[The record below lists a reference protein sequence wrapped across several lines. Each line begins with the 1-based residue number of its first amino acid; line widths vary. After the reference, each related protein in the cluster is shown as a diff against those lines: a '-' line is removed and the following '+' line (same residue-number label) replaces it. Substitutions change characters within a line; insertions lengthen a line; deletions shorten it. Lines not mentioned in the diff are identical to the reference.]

1 MAINILSALRNF
13 RDPPMIKQQ
22 KLLRDLIGEGRDR
35 CCEKVCRRCTKISK
49 IKILRAEIDVAMKE
63 VQNMPQLKRL
73 LEEKGLSMKDESS
86 KNLGRIT
93 PQGIVIGR
101 CTDEEGAMF
110 EIAYDE
116 KKKDESCFTFIKYSF
131 EV

>member
-1 MAINILSALRNF
+1 MGISSFIRNF

-63 VQNMPQLKRL
+63 VLKMSQLTEILRDR
-73 LEEKGLSMKDESS
+73 GLSMKIEQTRD
-86 KNLGRIT
+86 LGEIT
-93 PQGIVIGR
+93 PQGIVIGH
-101 CTDEEGAMF
+101 CTNDANETF
-110 EIAYDE
+110 EIIYNERKRDA
-116 KKKDESCFTFIKYSF
+116 SAFAIIKM
-131 EV
+131 